1 MIEEDNQEGLDF
13 LKNFKYCESFSTL
26 NSKLFIMQVPQQ
38 ILDEL
43 KQKHEISIIS
53 KDKNDV
59 AKLVSNTETYK
70 IKRFDYPNS
79 YFLNEKIDENF
90 YVQASTKSVF
100 QLEKQANQKDSLF
113 KFLKNNELKESDF
126 DGDLRGQMMY
136 QKGFEINDLM
146 NDYFISRKN
155 LLEFCKEIFA
165 IQIEE
170 KIFFLETEIFLKI
183 FREVLNILS
192 NNQENAEFSYKCITL
207 ESMKEV
213 FPQINEEV
221 LLSVLNQFSKQ
232 ISMNEDNKNSVYF
245 SLTYESLMKFIMTE
259 LYQAKQEYYM
269 DDFIDFTEKMV
280 AVYIPEQIQN
290 EVTDQEKLIIIQ
302 KLRNKFFI
310 VYDTNNYQFA
320 QGVDMK
326 KITLVGYNHYFQT
339 FDAKER
345 VAFLFEK
352 KKNFFPNEFREYL
365 DVLNLQKKEQDDLVL
380 NSCRSISISIHKKN
394 QQIFSSIYPNEPLN
408 KDKLNPENFSCK
420 VYNYKKK

>member
-1 MIEEDNQEGLDF
+1 MIEEENQEGLDF
-13 LKNFKYCESFSTL
+13 FKNFKYSEYFSNL
-26 NSKLFIMQVPQQ
+26 NNKLFIMQVPQQ

-43 KQKHEISIIS
+43 KQKEEISIIS
-53 KDKNDV
+53 KDKNDI

-79 YFLNEKIDENF
+79 YFLNEKIDDNF

-100 QLEKQANQKDSLF
+100 QLEKQANQKDNLY

-126 DGDLRGQMMY
+126 DGDLRGQNMQ
-136 QKGFEINDLM
+136 QKGFEINDLI
-146 NDYFISRKN
+146 NDYFISRNN
-155 LLEFCKEIFA
+155 LLEFCKEIYA
-165 IQIEE
+165 IKLEE

-183 FREVLNILS
+183 FREILNILS

-207 ESMKEV
+207 ESLKEI
-213 FPQINEEV
+213 FPSINEEI
-221 LLSVLNQFSKQ
+221 LLTVMNQFSKQ
-232 ISMNEDNKNSVYF
+232 FNTNEENKDSVQF
-245 SLTYESLMKFIMTE
+245 SLTYESLIKFIMTE
-259 LYQAKQEYYM
+259 LYLAKKEYYM
-269 DDFIDFTEKMV
+269 DDFIEFTEKMI

-290 EVTDQEKLIIIQ
+290 EIAEQEKLVTIQ
-302 KLRNKFFI
+302 KMRNKFFI
-310 VYDTNNYQFA
+310 AYDTNNYQFA
-320 QGVDMK
+320 QGIDMK
-326 KITLVGYNHYFQT
+326 KITLVGYNHYFYT

-365 DVLNLQKKEQDDLVL
+365 EVLNLQKKELDDLVL

-394 QQIFSSIYPNEPLN
+394 QEIFSRIYPNEPLN